1 MSSYVWLGM
10 RVVDRVCVWASL
22 YFHLVSVIAR
32 EFFVGQ
38 SRTSLDSW
46 NMRKVCYQLEVIQ
59 CWCALIGVLLH
70 LPGLVRSL
78 KNDVGQLTGEKA
90 SLQRE
95 VEKLRAEVFSLP
107 LSLSHL
113 PSFSSPPYFPSQV
126 LRMSHFLLSF
136 SQNEELMRQLEAL
149 QNELAAKTKNL
160 EQAE

>member
-95 VEKLRAEVFSLP
+95 VEKLRAEVFQS
-107 LSLSHL
+107 
-113 PSFSSPPYFPSQV
+113 SFSSPLPLSPTLLFLSSLFSKPSIANV
-126 LRMSHFLLSF
+126 TFFALFLT
-136 SQNEELMRQLEAL
+136 E
-149 QNELAAKTKNL
+149 
-160 EQAE
+160 

>member
-1 MSSYVWLGM
+1 M
-10 RVVDRVCVWASL
+10 CVWASL

-38 SRTSLDSW
+38 SRTSLDNW
-46 NMRKVCYQLEVIQ
+46 NMRKVCYQLAVIH
-59 CWCALIGVLLH
+59 CWCALIGMLLH

-107 LSLSHL
+107 FSLSLS
-113 PSFSSPPYFPSQV
+113 PSSSYLPSQV
-126 LRMSHFLLSF
+126 LCHIFCSLSHRMKS
-136 SQNEELMRQLEAL
+136 
-149 QNELAAKTKNL
+149 
-160 EQAE
+160 